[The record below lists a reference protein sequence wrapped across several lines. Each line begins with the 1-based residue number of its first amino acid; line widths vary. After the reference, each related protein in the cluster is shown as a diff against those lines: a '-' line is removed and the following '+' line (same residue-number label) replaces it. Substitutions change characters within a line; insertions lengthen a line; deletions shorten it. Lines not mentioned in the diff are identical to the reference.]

1 MTYRFSEA
9 LENTYEG
16 VQFSEAAGLQPST
29 LLKVDLF
36 IDMKQRFQR
45 RIHKNLPHSFNLFDP
60 HRLLFIFK

>member
-45 RIHKNLPHSFNLFDP
+45 RIHKNLPHSFSLFDKC
-60 HRLLFIFK
+60 RRLFIFK

>member
-1 MTYRFSEA
+1 MTYRVSET

-45 RIHKNLPHSFNLFDP
+45 RIDVFDP
-60 HRLLFIFK
+60 CRRLFIFK